1 MQKEIGLN
9 SEAKMLRLT
18 FLSLKFEKHSVIFE
32 IKSFEFVKMQSMFF

>member
-32 IKSFEFVKMQSMFF
+32 IKSFEFVMQTMFF